1 MLWNIN
7 YLLSQYG
14 YRGGNVIEEFIVNQC
29 QILSLSCHNDFT
41 VFLLYD
47 FYKIIFIYV
56 HNR

>member
-1 MLWNIN
+1 MAT
-7 YLLSQYG
+7 
-14 YRGGNVIEEFIVNQC
+14 GGGVIEEFIVNQC